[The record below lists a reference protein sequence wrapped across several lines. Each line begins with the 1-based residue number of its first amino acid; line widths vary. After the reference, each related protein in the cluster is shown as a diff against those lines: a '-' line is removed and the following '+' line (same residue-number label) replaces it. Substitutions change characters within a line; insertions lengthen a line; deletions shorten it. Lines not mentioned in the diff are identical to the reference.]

1 MGVIIVDGRTCL
13 QVKGSI
19 LQLERAV
26 VGIRKLQDAL
36 GQDTLMIGTVPVPEV
51 AGIVI
56 SIHFKGSEKEF
67 EQVIVGLEDLKS
79 RIAIDTVPIPEKL
92 KIGSW
97 PTPEKPK
104 NTLQWLVSVRSKRS

>member
-13 QVKGSI
+13 QCKGPI
-19 LQLERAV
+19 LQLEKAV
-26 VGIRKLQDAL
+26 VGIRKLQDTL
-36 GQDTLMIGTVPVPEV
+36 GRDTLMIDTVPIPEV

-56 SIHFKGSEKEF
+56 LMHFKGSEKEF
-67 EQVIVGLEDLKS
+67 EQVIVGLENLRS
-79 RIAIDTVPIPEKL
+79 RIAIDTVPVPERL

-104 NTLQWLVSVRSKRS
+104 NTLQWLVSVRSK